1 MYYNQSMATT
11 KELPLSNRRAMQRVA
26 DFAARAPAA
35 ARLPPHALVRA
46 LRAELHMTQTQLAKR
61 AGITQSHLAR
71 IEAGKVD
78 PQVST
83 LRKIFSALFCDVLV
97 VPCML
102 KKPQDVMLE
111 RVKERARRNVL
122 RVTGTMALEKQ
133 APDGETILNL
143 IRSEEARLLAHP
155 SSEMWAD

>member
-1 MYYNQSMATT
+1 MT
-11 KELPLSNRRAMQRVA
+11 KTKDLPLTSRRAIKRVA

-35 ARLPPHALVRA
+35 ARLPPHAQIRA
-46 LRAELHMTQTQLAKR
+46 LRAELYMTQTQLAKR

-78 PQVST
+78 PQLST

-97 VPCML
+97 VARMV
-102 KKPQDVMLE
+102 KSPQDVFLE
-111 RVKERARRNVL
+111 QAKERARRNVL

-133 APDGETILNL
+133 TPDDETIRDL
-143 IRSEEARLLAHP
+143 IRAEEARLLAHP
-155 SSEMWAD
+155 SSELWAD

>member
-1 MYYNQSMATT
+1 MI
-11 KELPLSNRRAMQRVA
+11 
-26 DFAARAPAA
+26 
-35 ARLPPHALVRA
+35 RA

-78 PQVST
+78 PQLST
-83 LRKIFSALFCDVLV
+83 LRRIFSALFCDVLV
-97 VPCML
+97 VPRML
-102 KKPQDVMLE
+102 KRPQDVLLE
-111 RVKERARRNVL
+111 RVKALARHNVL

-133 APDGETILNL
+133 APDDETISNL

-155 SSEMWAD
+155 SSELWAD